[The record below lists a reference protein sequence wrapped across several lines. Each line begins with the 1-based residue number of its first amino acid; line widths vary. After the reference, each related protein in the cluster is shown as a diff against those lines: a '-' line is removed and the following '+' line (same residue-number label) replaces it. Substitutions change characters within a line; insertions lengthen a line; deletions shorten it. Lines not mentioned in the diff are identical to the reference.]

1 MSEIICK
8 EDARRLLQIRN
19 EISKRL
25 PIDNS
30 LIPLDLLLV
39 SAAGNDL
46 GHHSVKSL
54 FISLPHS
61 SMGLRYH
68 FQQLIDLNLL
78 ELYFSEEDKRVKIVV
93 PSNLLKEKIQLI
105 THEIRNIYNF

>member
-1 MSEIICK
+1 MSEISYEK
-8 EDARRLLQIRN
+8 DARRLLQIRN
-19 EISKRL
+19 EISNYL
-25 PIDNS
+25 PINNS

-39 SAAGNDL
+39 AAAGNDL

-54 FISLPHS
+54 FISLQHS

-68 FQQLIDLNLL
+68 FQKLIDLNLL

-93 PSNLLKEKIQLI
+93 PSNLLKENIQLI
-105 THEIRNIYNF
+105 TRNIRDIYNF